1 MISPENMPSER
12 SFGSEDLAAQI
23 LRDSSVIRALGSPK
37 KAGMRLLGDL
47 LGQRNRY
54 KEMNLSSRK
63 SFYGYMR
70 QILTKMELLILSSL
84 FQTERALKEIT
95 GKNLSS
101 VQDSQSMRDV
111 NGELKKWI

>member
-1 MISPENMPSER
+1 
-12 SFGSEDLAAQI
+12 
-23 LRDSSVIRALGSPK
+23 
-37 KAGMRLLGDL
+37 MRLLEDL
-47 LGQRNRY
+47 LGQRNKS
-54 KEMNLSSRK
+54 KEMNLFLRK

-95 GKNLSS
+95 GKSLSS
-101 VQDSQSMRDV
+101 AQDSQSMRDV